1 MYTTGQIEPFCS
13 FLVQKIQN
21 GDNYP
26 AVILPQTNM
35 RTPQIFNSFRARLVL
50 LLVVLLGLTLG
61 VQYYVNLQS
70 VKRNAHMLVEQE
82 QAIMAG
88 VALGVN
94 SISSN
99 KYLDQIRSSVREP
112 VLDEPNGR
120 VRNVLVVDSDGN
132 VLDSLNP
139 DFAPEKNPDESPK
152 SYKKISDVPLPP
164 LRSAVELPDES
175 QQLPGWL
182 TALRTQSGEPGAFY
196 FPVGTQEGRQYVI
209 VVLGSAKTLQ
219 TILERQ
225 ASRSAQYTLL
235 LLLAT
240 TLVTGLFVWRFT
252 RPIKDLSVAARR
264 VATGDFDV
272 RVPTDRR
279 DEMGALS
286 AAFNDMIAQLRRLRD
301 LETQLHQVE
310 KAAVVGRLAA
320 AIAHEIRNPLNYINL
335 TLDHLRSSFAP
346 EDPAKRETF
355 ERLANQLKSE
365 VQRINRHITD
375 FLKYSRPSALELEAL
390 DLRVQAEDALRVIA
404 GQAAERGV
412 DTVLEADAKMPLVVA
427 DKDSLRSVFTNLLI
441 NSLEAIDG
449 GGGTVGIKL
458 MSETSDRARVEI
470 SDTGRGIA
478 TDDIAKIFEPYFSTK
493 ETGTGLGLAIVKKA
507 IDDHG
512 GSISVSSKQGSGT
525 TFVIILPVKPE
536 DEGGKDAG

>member
-1 MYTTGQIEPFCS
+1 
-13 FLVQKIQN
+13 
-21 GDNYP
+21 
-26 AVILPQTNM
+26 M
-35 RTPQIFNSFRARLVL
+35 RTPQLLNSFRARLVL

-61 VQYYVNLQS
+61 VQYYVNLRS
-70 VKRNAHMLVEQE
+70 VRQNAHMLVEQE

-94 SISSN
+94 SINSQ
-99 KYLDQIRSSVREP
+99 KYLDQMRNDLREP
-112 VLDEPNGR
+112 LLDEKTGR
-120 VRNVLVVDSDGN
+120 VKNVLVVDSDGN
-132 VLDSLNP
+132 IQDSLVEAYSPRTNP
-139 DFAPEKNPDESPK
+139 DKTTR
-152 SYKKISDVPLPP
+152 YVRLTDVPLPP
-164 LRSAVELPDES
+164 LTAAVELADIN
-175 QQLPGWL
+175 QNLPPWL
-182 TALRTQSGEPGAFY
+182 NRSAPPSKPGEPGAFY
-196 FPVGTQEGRQYVI
+196 FPVETTKGRWYII
-209 VVLGSAKTLQ
+209 VVLESANTL
-219 TILERQ
+219 TNILERQ
-225 ASRSAQYTLL
+225 ASRSALYTLL

-264 VATGDFDV
+264 VATGDFEV

-286 AAFNDMIAQLRRLRD
+286 TAFNDMIARVGRLRE

-346 EDPAKRETF
+346 QDPAQRETF
-355 ERLANQLKSE
+355 ERLADQLKSE

-375 FLKYSRPSALELEAL
+375 FLKYSRPSALELEPL
-390 DLRVQAEDALRVIA
+390 DLRVQAEDALRVIN
-404 GQAAERGV
+404 GQAAESGIE
-412 DTVLEADAKMPLVVA
+412 TKLEEQGDVPLVVA

-449 GGGTVGIKL
+449 EGGSVGIKL
-458 MSETSDRARVEI
+458 SAEAVNRVRVEI
-470 SDTGRGIA
+470 SDTGKGIA
-478 TDDIAKIFEPYFSTK
+478 PEDIAKIFEPYYSTK
-493 ETGTGLGLAIVKKA
+493 DTGTGLGLAIVKKA

-512 GSISVSSKQGSGT
+512 GSISVNSKQGSGT
-525 TFVIILPVKPE
+525 TFTIILPVKPE
-536 DEGGKDAG
+536 DGGERGEKAEG

>member
-1 MYTTGQIEPFCS
+1 M
-13 FLVQKIQN
+13 
-21 GDNYP
+21 
-26 AVILPQTNM
+26 M
-35 RTPQIFNSFRARLVL
+35 TPQVFSSFRARLVL

-70 VKRNAHMLVEQE
+70 VKRNAHMLVAQE

-99 KYLDQIRSSVREP
+99 KYLDQIRSNVHEP
-112 VLDEPNGR
+112 LLDEPNGR
-120 VRNVLVVDSDGN
+120 VRNVLVVDSNGN
-132 VLDSLNP
+132 VLDSLSK
-139 DFAPEKNPDESPK
+139 DFAPRKNSDESPR
-152 SYKKISDVPLPP
+152 YAKIADVPLPS
-164 LRSAVELPDES
+164 LRSAIELPEES
-175 QQLPGWL
+175 QQLPAWL
-182 TALRTQSGEPGAFY
+182 TSSRAPLAGEPGAFY
-196 FPVGTQEGRQYVI
+196 FPVETQQGRWYVI
-209 VVLGSAKTLQ
+209 VVLDSANTLRS
-219 TILERQ
+219 ILERQ
-225 ASRSAQYTLL
+225 ASRSALYTLL

-252 RPIKDLSVAARR
+252 RPVKHLSVAAQR

-272 RVPTDRR
+272 RVPTDRH
-279 DEMGALS
+279 DEMGAL
-286 AAFNDMIAQLRRLRD
+286 AVAFNDMTARLGRLRE
-301 LETQLHQVE
+301 LESKLHQVE

-335 TLDHLRSSFAP
+335 TLDHMRSSFAP
-346 EDPAKRETF
+346 EEPAKRETF
-355 ERLANQLKSE
+355 ERLTSQLKSE

-375 FLKYSRPSALELEAL
+375 FLKYSRPSALALESL
-390 DLRVQAEDALRVIA
+390 DLRVEAEDALRVIA

-412 DTVLEADAKMPLVVA
+412 AANLSAPDNLPLVVA

-449 GGGTVGIKL
+449 DGGSVEIKL
-458 MSETSDRARVEI
+458 TAETPDRARVEI
-470 SDTGRGIA
+470 SDTGKGIA
-478 TDDIAKIFEPYFSTK
+478 AEDISKVFEPYYSTK

-512 GSISVSSKQGSGT
+512 GSISVRSKEGSGT
-525 TFVIILPVKPE
+525 TFLIILPVKQD
-536 DEGGKDAG
+536 DEGKGQG

>member
-1 MYTTGQIEPFCS
+1 M
-13 FLVQKIQN
+13 K
-21 GDNYP
+21 
-26 AVILPQTNM
+26 
-35 RTPQIFNSFRARLVL
+35 TPQLWNSFRARLVL

-70 VKRNAHMLVEQE
+70 VRRNAHMLVEQE

-99 KYLDQIRSSVREP
+99 KYLDQIKSNVRDQLP
-112 VLDEPNGR
+112 DDRNGR
-120 VRNVLVVDSDGN
+120 VRNVLVVDRDGN
-132 VLDSLNP
+132 VLDSLVK
-139 DFAPEKNPDESPK
+139 DYAPTKNPDGSPH
-152 SYKKISDVPLPP
+152 YARIIDVPLPA
-164 LRSAVELPDES
+164 LSSAVELTDES
-175 QQLPGWL
+175 EQLPAWL
-182 TALRTQSGEPGAFY
+182 TASRAPQAGEPGAFY
-196 FPVGTQEGRQYVI
+196 FPVETQQGRWYVI
-209 VVLGSAKTLQ
+209 VVLGSANTL
-219 TILERQ
+219 TNILERQ
-225 ASRSAQYTLL
+225 ASRSAFYTLML
-235 LLLAT
+235 LLGT

-279 DEMGALS
+279 DEMGALA
-286 AAFNDMIAQLRRLRD
+286 AAFNDMIARLGRLRE
-301 LETQLHQVE
+301 LESQLHQVE

-355 ERLANQLKSE
+355 ERLADQLKSE

-375 FLKYSRPSALELEAL
+375 FLKYSRPSALELQSL
-390 DLRVQAEDALRVIA
+390 DLRAQAEDALRVIT
-404 GQAAERGV
+404 GQAAESGIE
-412 DTVLEADAKMPLVVA
+412 TSLEELGKVPLVMA

-449 GGGTVGIKL
+449 EGGSVGIKL
-458 MSETSDRARVEI
+458 SAEATNRARIEI
-470 SDTGRGIA
+470 TDSGRGIA
-478 TDDIAKIFEPYFSTK
+478 PEDIAKIFEPYYSTK

-525 TFVIILPVKPE
+525 TFTIILPVKPE
-536 DEGGKDAG
+536 DGGKMEE

>member
-1 MYTTGQIEPFCS
+1 
-13 FLVQKIQN
+13 
-21 GDNYP
+21 
-26 AVILPQTNM
+26 M

-94 SISSN
+94 SINSQ
-99 KYLDQIRSSVREP
+99 KYLDQMREEVREP
-112 VLDEPNGR
+112 LIDEKTGR
-120 VRNVLVVDSDGN
+120 VKNVLVVNSDGE
-132 VLDSLNP
+132 VEDSLVEEYSPHTSP
-139 DFAPEKNPDESPK
+139 DKTPVKVRIA
-152 SYKKISDVPLPP
+152 DVPLPP
-164 LRSAVELPDES
+164 LASAVELADIN
-175 QQLPGWL
+175 QNLPPWL
-182 TALRTQSGEPGAFY
+182 QGSSVAKPGEPGAFY
-196 FPVGTQEGRQYVI
+196 FPIETAKGRWYIII
-209 VVLGSAKTLQ
+209 VLDSANTLTDILQRQ
-219 TILERQ
+219 T
-225 ASRSAQYTLL
+225 SRSAYYTLAL
-235 LLLAT
+235 LLVT
-240 TLVTGLFVWRFT
+240 TLITGLFVWRFT
-252 RPIKDLSVAARR
+252 RPVKYLSVAAQR

-272 RVPTDRR
+272 RVPTERN

-286 AAFNDMIAQLRRLRD
+286 AAFNDMTAKLGHLRD
-301 LETQLHQVE
+301 LESKLHQVE

-346 EDPAKRETF
+346 QDPAKRETF
-355 ERLANQLKSE
+355 ERLATQLKSE

-375 FLKYSRPSALELEAL
+375 FLKYSRPSTLELEPL
-390 DLRVQAEDALRVIA
+390 DLRVEAEDALRVIA

-412 DTVLEADAKMPLVVA
+412 DTHLEEEPDLPMVIA

-449 GGGTVGIKL
+449 EGGSVEVKL
-458 MSETSDRARVEI
+458 MSDKPNRACVQIR
-470 SDTGRGIA
+470 DTGRGIA
-478 TDDIAKIFEPYFSTK
+478 QADIAKVFEPYYSTK

-507 IDDHG
+507 VDDHG
-512 GSISVSSKQGSGT
+512 GSISVSSKEGSGT
-525 TFVIILPVKPE
+525 TFTIILPVKKE
-536 DEGGKDAG
+536 GEGGKDEG

>member
-1 MYTTGQIEPFCS
+1 
-13 FLVQKIQN
+13 
-21 GDNYP
+21 
-26 AVILPQTNM
+26 M
-35 RTPQIFNSFRARLVL
+35 RPPQILNSFRARLVL

-94 SISSN
+94 SINSQ
-99 KYLDQIRSSVREP
+99 KYLDQMRTDLREP
-112 VLDEPNGR
+112 LIDEKTGR
-120 VRNVLVVDSDGN
+120 VKNVLVVNNDGFIE
-132 VLDSLNP
+132 DSLIEDYSPQTNP
-139 DFAPEKNPDESPK
+139 DKTTRYVRLTDIA
-152 SYKKISDVPLPP
+152 LPP
-164 LRSAVELPDES
+164 LTSAVELAEINQS
-175 QQLPGWL
+175 LPPWL
-182 TALRTQSGEPGAFY
+182 QGSAVAKPGEPGAFY
-196 FPVGTQEGRQYVI
+196 FPVETTKGRWYII
-209 VVLGSAKTLQ
+209 VVLDSANTL
-219 TILERQ
+219 TNILQRQ
-225 ASRSAQYTLL
+225 ASRSAFYTLM

-252 RPIKDLSVAARR
+252 RPVKQLSVAAQR
-264 VATGDFDV
+264 VATGDFEV
-272 RVPTDRR
+272 RVPTNRS

-286 AAFNDMIAQLRRLRD
+286 AAFNDMTARLGHLRE
-301 LETQLHQVE
+301 LESKLHQVE

-355 ERLANQLKSE
+355 ERLATQLKSE

-375 FLKYSRPSALELEAL
+375 FLKYSRPSALSLEPLAL
-390 DLRVQAEDALRVIA
+390 RAEAEDALRVIA

-412 DTVLEADAKMPLVVA
+412 DTKLEEEGAVPEVVA
-427 DKDSLRSVFTNLLI
+427 DRDSLRSVFTNLLI

-449 GGGTVGIKL
+449 EGGTVTVRL
-458 MSETSDRARVEI
+458 FPEEPDRARVEI
-470 SDTGRGIA
+470 SDSGKGIPA
-478 TDDIAKIFEPYFSTK
+478 DDIAKVFEPYYSTK

-512 GSISVSSKQGSGT
+512 GSISVTSKQGSGT
-525 TFVIILPVKPE
+525 TFTIILPAKP
-536 DEGGKDAG
+536 DAGGGKDDG

>member
-1 MYTTGQIEPFCS
+1 
-13 FLVQKIQN
+13 
-21 GDNYP
+21 
-26 AVILPQTNM
+26 M

-99 KYLDQIRSSVREP
+99 KYLDQTKSKVRDQLP
-112 VLDEPNGR
+112 DGR
-120 VRNVLVVDSDGN
+120 VRNVLVVDGDGN
-132 VLDSLNP
+132 IIDSLEK
-139 DFAPEKNPDESPK
+139 DYAPTKNLDGSPH
-152 SYKKISDVPLPP
+152 YARVIDLPLPA
-164 LRSAVELPDES
+164 LSSAVELTDES
-175 QQLPGWL
+175 QQLPQWV
-182 TALRTQSGEPGAFY
+182 TASRAPQAGEPGAFY
-196 FPVGTQEGRQYVI
+196 FPVETQQGRWYVI
-209 VVLGSAKTLQ
+209 VVLSSANTL
-219 TILERQ
+219 TNILERQ
-225 ASRSAQYTLL
+225 ASRSAFYTLTLL
-235 LLLAT
+235 LGT

-252 RPIKDLSVAARR
+252 RPIKDLSVAAQR

-272 RVPTDRR
+272 RVPAERQ
-279 DEMGALS
+279 DEMGAL
-286 AAFNDMIAQLRRLRD
+286 AVAFNDMTARLGHLRE
-301 LETQLHQVE
+301 LESKLHQVE

-346 EDPAKRETF
+346 EDAAKRETF
-355 ERLANQLKSE
+355 ERLADQLKSE

-375 FLKYSRPSALELEAL
+375 FLKYSRPSALELEHL
-390 DLRVQAEDALRVIA
+390 DLRVQLEDSLRVIS
-404 GQAAERGV
+404 GQAAERGI
-412 DTVLEADAKMPLVVA
+412 DTSLEQPSQVPKVVA

-449 GGGTVGIKL
+449 SGGSVGIKL
-458 MSETSDRARVEI
+458 TAEPNERVRVEI
-470 SDTGRGIA
+470 TDTGRGIA
-478 TDDIAKIFEPYFSTK
+478 PEDIAKVFEPYYSTK

-507 IDDHG
+507 IDDHQ
-512 GSISVSSKQGSGT
+512 GSISVSSKLGSGT
-525 TFVIILPVKPE
+525 TFTIILPLKPE
-536 DEGGKDAG
+536 DGGRKDEG

>member
-1 MYTTGQIEPFCS
+1 
-13 FLVQKIQN
+13 
-21 GDNYP
+21 
-26 AVILPQTNM
+26 M
-35 RTPQIFNSFRARLVL
+35 RLRQLINSFRARLVL

-61 VQYYVNLQS
+61 VQYYVNLRS
-70 VKRNAHMLVEQE
+70 VRQNAHMLVEQE

-99 KYLDQIRSSVREP
+99 KYLDQIKSNVRQP
-112 VLDEPNGR
+112 LLDERNGR
-120 VRNVLVVDSDGN
+120 VRNVLVVDSNGD
-132 VLDSLNP
+132 VRDSLSKDYAPGQNP
-139 DFAPEKNPDESPK
+139 DKSPR
-152 SYKKISDVPLPP
+152 YTKITAVPLPP
-164 LRSAVELPDES
+164 LRNAVELTDEN
-175 QQLPGWL
+175 QQLPAWL
-182 TALRTQSGEPGAFY
+182 NASRAPQAGEPGAFY
-196 FPVGTQEGRQYVI
+196 FPVETQEGRWYVI
-209 VVLGSAKTLQ
+209 VVLGSANTVQ
-219 TILERQ
+219 DILERQ
-225 ASRSAQYTLL
+225 TSRSAFYTLT

-264 VATGDFDV
+264 VATGDFEV
-272 RVPTDRR
+272 RVSTDRR

-286 AAFNDMIAQLRRLRD
+286 AAFNDMIARVGRLRE
-301 LETQLHQVE
+301 LELQLHQVE

-346 EDPAKRETF
+346 DEPAKRETF
-355 ERLANQLKSE
+355 ERLADQLKSE

-375 FLKYSRPSALELEAL
+375 FLKYSRPSALELEPL
-390 DLRVQAEDALRVIA
+390 DLRVQAEDALRVIK
-404 GQAAERGV
+404 GQATESGIE
-412 DTVLEADAKMPLVVA
+412 TSLEEQGKVPLVVA
-427 DKDSLRSVFTNLLI
+427 DKDSLRSVFTNLLL

-449 GGGTVGIKL
+449 GGGSVGIRL
-458 MSETSDRARVEI
+458 SAEAANRVRVEI
-470 SDTGRGIA
+470 TDSGRGIA
-478 TDDIAKIFEPYFSTK
+478 AEDIAKIFEPYYSTK

-525 TFVIILPVKPE
+525 TFTIILPTE
-536 DEGGKDAG
+536 REGGRGEKAEG

>member
-1 MYTTGQIEPFCS
+1 
-13 FLVQKIQN
+13 
-21 GDNYP
+21 
-26 AVILPQTNM
+26 
-35 RTPQIFNSFRARLVL
+35 
-50 LLVVLLGLTLG
+50 
-61 VQYYVNLQS
+61 
-70 VKRNAHMLVEQE
+70 
-82 QAIMAG
+82 MAG

-99 KYLDQIRSSVREP
+99 KYLDQIRSNVREP
-112 VLDEPNGR
+112 LLDEASGR
-120 VRNVLVVDSDGN
+120 VRNVLVVDSNGN
-132 VLDSLNP
+132 VLDSLSK
-139 DFAPEKNPDESPK
+139 DYAPGKNADDS
-152 SYKKISDVPLPP
+152 SRYAKITDVPLPP

-175 QQLPGWL
+175 QELPAWL
-182 TALRTQSGEPGAFY
+182 TASRAPLAGEPGAFY
-196 FPVGTQEGRQYVI
+196 FPVETQQGRWYVI
-209 VVLGSAKTLQ
+209 VVLGSANTLRS
-219 TILERQ
+219 ILQRQ

-252 RPIKDLSVAARR
+252 RPVKRLSVAAQR

-272 RVPTDRR
+272 RVPTDRN
-279 DEMGALS
+279 DEMGSLTE
-286 AAFNDMIAQLRRLRD
+286 AFNDMTAKLGSLRE
-301 LETQLHQVE
+301 LESKLHQVE

-375 FLKYSRPSALELEAL
+375 FLKYSRPSALALEAL
-390 DLRVQAEDALRVIA
+390 DLRVQAEDSLRVIA

-412 DTVLEADAKMPLVVA
+412 DTNLYAADKLPLVVA

-441 NSLEAIDG
+441 NSLESIDG
-449 GGGTVGIKL
+449 GGGTVAIKL
-458 MSETSDRARVEI
+458 RAESNDSARVEI
-470 SDTGRGIA
+470 SDTGKGIA
-478 TDDIAKIFEPYFSTK
+478 PDDIAKIFEPYFSTK

-525 TFVIILPVKPE
+525 TFVIILPVKPN
-536 DEGGKDAG
+536 DGGRKNEG

>member
-1 MYTTGQIEPFCS
+1 
-13 FLVQKIQN
+13 
-21 GDNYP
+21 
-26 AVILPQTNM
+26 M
-35 RTPQIFNSFRARLVL
+35 RTLQIFNSFRARLVL

-61 VQYYVNLQS
+61 VQYYVNLQA
-70 VKRNAHMLVEQE
+70 VKQNAHMLVEQE

-94 SISSN
+94 SISSS
-99 KYLDQIRSSVREP
+99 KYLDQLRSSVREP
-112 VLDEPNGR
+112 LLEEPNGR
-120 VRNVLVVDSDGN
+120 VRNVLVVDSNGS
-132 VLDSLNP
+132 VLDSLSK
-139 DFAPEKNPDESPK
+139 DYAPGKNGDGTPR
-152 SYKKISDVPLPP
+152 YAKITDIPLPP
-164 LRSAVELPDES
+164 LKSAVDLPDES

-182 TALRTQSGEPGAFY
+182 NQSRAPLAGEPGAFY
-196 FPVGTQEGRQYVI
+196 FPVGTQQGRLYVI
-209 VVLGSAKTLQ
+209 VVLNSANTLRS
-219 TILERQ
+219 ILERQ

-252 RPIKDLSVAARR
+252 RPVKRLSVAAQR

-272 RVPTDRR
+272 RVPTDRL
-279 DEMGALS
+279 DEMGALTV
-286 AAFNDMIAQLRRLRD
+286 AFNDMTARLGRSRE
-301 LETQLHQVE
+301 LESKLHQVE

-355 ERLANQLKSE
+355 ERLADQLKSE

-375 FLKYSRPSALELEAL
+375 FLKYSRPSALEREPL

-412 DTVLEADAKMPLVVA
+412 DTSLEAEGKLPLVVA

-458 MSETSDRARVEI
+458 VAETPDRTRIEI

-478 TDDIAKIFEPYFSTK
+478 PEDIAKVFEPYYSTK

-512 GSISVSSKQGSGT
+512 GSISVSSKEGSGT
-525 TFVIILPVKPE
+525 TFVITLPVKPK
-536 DEGGKDAG
+536 DEGGKDEG